1 MAEDV
6 IGSACGAAP
15 HALVCGLH
23 LSNFRSRVMLRN
35 LAVAALFASL
45 CASTGWAQ
53 SPSAPPTAT
62 PPATAKPV
70 AKKAAP
76 KVKQPAANKPQVVDV
91 GPCKLGVISV
101 IGERYSVQKFGLTI
115 FENEEAEVPIDW
127 GLDDLVFARVKAATG
142 GDPGVRRIAYPKG
155 AFEPFYHPKSRFI
168 PDPDERLPAIVRG
181 ITPNV
186 SCDRYLVATTY
197 KGELPGSRMMLNGI
211 GTFNQGL
218 GNLIRHSH
226 LFANI
231 SINLIDG
238 RSYEEI
244 KRPFVNFGANF
255 AASMRLTED
264 PLNKLDN
271 DQFPNPPATASSSA
285 ILRER
290 TRALITDRLDRGLPG
305 YLKQD

>member
-1 MAEDV
+1 M
-6 IGSACGAAP
+6 
-15 HALVCGLH
+15 
-23 LSNFRSRVMLRN
+23 FRF
-35 LAVAALFASL
+35 AASL
-45 CASTGWAQ
+45 LALLSLTASASAQ
-53 SPSAPPTAT
+53 T
-62 PPATAKPV
+62 PPANSASPAPAKPA

-76 KVKQPAANKPQVVDV
+76 KTKPVAKQPVAVES

-115 FENEEAEVPIDW
+115 FENEETEVPIDW

-142 GDPGVRRIAYPKG
+142 GDPGVRRIAFHKG
-155 AFEPFYHPKSRFI
+155 AFDPFYNPKSRFI
-168 PDPDERLPAIVRG
+168 PDPNERLPAIVRG

>member
-1 MAEDV
+1 M
-6 IGSACGAAP
+6 
-15 HALVCGLH
+15 
-23 LSNFRSRVMLRN
+23 FRS
-35 LAVAALFASL
+35 AASL
-45 CASTGWAQ
+45 LVLLSLLASASAQ
-53 SPSAPPTAT
+53 T
-62 PPATAKPV
+62 PPATSASPASARPA

-76 KVKQPAANKPQVVDV
+76 KAKPLAKQPVAVES

-115 FENEEAEVPIDW
+115 FENEETEVPIDW
-127 GLDDLVFARVKAATG
+127 GLDDLVVARVKAATG
-142 GDPGVRRIAYPKG
+142 GDPGVRRIAFPKG
-155 AFEPFYHPKSRFI
+155 AFEPFYNPKSRFI
-168 PDPDERLPAIVRG
+168 PDPNERLPAIVRG

-285 ILRER
+285 ILREK

>member
-1 MAEDV
+1 MAK
-6 IGSACGAAP
+6 
-15 HALVCGLH
+15 
-23 LSNFRSRVMLRN
+23 
-35 LAVAALFASL
+35 
-45 CASTGWAQ
+45 Q
-53 SPSAPPTAT
+53 
-62 PPATAKPV
+62 PV
-70 AKKAAP
+70 A
-76 KVKQPAANKPQVVDV
+76 VES

-115 FENEEAEVPIDW
+115 FENEETEVPIDW

-142 GDPGVRRIAYPKG
+142 GDPGVRRIAFPKG
-155 AFEPFYHPKSRFI
+155 AFEPFYNPKSRFI
-168 PDPDERLPAIVRG
+168 PDPNERLPAIVRG

-271 DQFPNPPATASSSA
+271 DQFPNPPATASSST
-285 ILRER
+285 ILREK

>member
-1 MAEDV
+1 MAK
-6 IGSACGAAP
+6 
-15 HALVCGLH
+15 
-23 LSNFRSRVMLRN
+23 
-35 LAVAALFASL
+35 
-45 CASTGWAQ
+45 Q
-53 SPSAPPTAT
+53 
-62 PPATAKPV
+62 PV
-70 AKKAAP
+70 A
-76 KVKQPAANKPQVVDV
+76 VES

-115 FENEEAEVPIDW
+115 FENEEAEIPIDW

-168 PDPDERLPAIVRG
+168 PDPNERLPAIVRG

-285 ILRER
+285 ILREK

>member
-1 MAEDV
+1 
-6 IGSACGAAP
+6 
-15 HALVCGLH
+15 
-23 LSNFRSRVMLRN
+23 MLRTF
-35 LAVAALFASL
+35 AVAAIFVSS
-45 CASTGWAQ
+45 CATTGWSQ
-53 SPSAPPTAT
+53 SASAPPTAAT
-62 PPATAKPV
+62 PAPTKPAG
-70 AKKAAP
+70 KKAGP
-76 KVKQPAANKPQVVDV
+76 KAKQPAANKPQAVEI

-115 FENEEAEVPIDW
+115 FENEETEVAIDW

-142 GDPGVRRIAYPKG
+142 NDPGVRRISYPKG
-155 AFEPFYHPKSRFI
+155 AFEPFYNPKSRFI
-168 PDPDERLPAIVRG
+168 PDPSERLPAIVRG
-181 ITPNV
+181 ITPNA

-197 KGELPGSRMMLNGI
+197 KGELPGSRLMLNGI

-238 RSYEEI
+238 RSYEQI
-244 KRPFVNFGANF
+244 NRPFVNFGVNL

-264 PLNKLDN
+264 PLTKLDN
-271 DQFPNPPATASSSA
+271 DHFPNPPATASSSA
-285 ILRER
+285 VLRER
-290 TRALITDRLDRGLPG
+290 TRALVTDRLDRGLPG

>member
-1 MAEDV
+1 MFRF
-6 IGSACGAAP
+6 AASV
-15 HALVCGLH
+15 LVL
-23 LSNFRSRVMLRN
+23 LSF
-35 LAVAALFASL
+35 LA
-45 CASTGWAQ
+45 
-53 SPSAPPTAT
+53 
-62 PPATAKPV
+62 PATAQTPSATTASPAAAAPAKPA

-76 KVKQPAANKPQVVDV
+76 KAKPVAKQPVAIES
-91 GPCKLGVISV
+91 GPCRLGVISV

-115 FENEEAEVPIDW
+115 FENEETEVSIDW

-155 AFEPFYHPKSRFI
+155 TFEPFYNPKSRFI
-168 PDPDERLPAIVRG
+168 PDPNERLPAIVRG
-181 ITPNV
+181 ITPNG

-197 KGELPGSRMMLNGI
+197 KGELPGTRLMLNGI

-244 KRPFVNFGANF
+244 KRPFVNFSANF

-264 PLNKLDN
+264 PLTKLDN
-271 DQFPNPPATASSSA
+271 SLFPDPPAAASA
-285 ILRER
+285 NAALRER
-290 TRALITDRLDRGLPG
+290 TRTLVADRLDRGLPG
-305 YLKQD
+305 YLKED

>member
-1 MAEDV
+1 M
-6 IGSACGAAP
+6 
-15 HALVCGLH
+15 
-23 LSNFRSRVMLRN
+23 FRS
-35 LAVAALFASL
+35 AASL
-45 CASTGWAQ
+45 LVLLSLLASASAQ
-53 SPSAPPTAT
+53 T
-62 PPATAKPV
+62 PPATSASPAPARPA

-76 KVKQPAANKPQVVDV
+76 KAKPMAKQPVAVES

-115 FENEEAEVPIDW
+115 FENEETEVPIDW

-142 GDPGVRRIAYPKG
+142 GDPGVRRIAFPKG
-155 AFEPFYHPKSRFI
+155 AFEPFYNPKSRFI
-168 PDPDERLPAIVRG
+168 PDPNERLPAIVRG

-226 LFANI
+226 LFANV

-285 ILRER
+285 ILREK

>member
-1 MAEDV
+1 MAK
-6 IGSACGAAP
+6 
-15 HALVCGLH
+15 
-23 LSNFRSRVMLRN
+23 
-35 LAVAALFASL
+35 
-45 CASTGWAQ
+45 Q
-53 SPSAPPTAT
+53 
-62 PPATAKPV
+62 PV
-70 AKKAAP
+70 A
-76 KVKQPAANKPQVVDV
+76 VES
-91 GPCKLGVISV
+91 GPCRLGVISV

-115 FENEEAEVPIDW
+115 FENEETEIPIDW

-155 AFEPFYHPKSRFI
+155 AFEPFYNPKSRFI
-168 PDPDERLPAIVRG
+168 PDPNERLPAIVRG

-238 RSYEEI
+238 RNYEEI

-271 DQFPNPPATASSSA
+271 DQFPNPPAAASSSA
-285 ILRER
+285 ILREK

>member
-1 MAEDV
+1 MFRF
-6 IGSACGAAP
+6 AASV
-15 HALVCGLH
+15 LVL
-23 LSNFRSRVMLRN
+23 LSF
-35 LAVAALFASL
+35 LA
-45 CASTGWAQ
+45 
-53 SPSAPPTAT
+53 
-62 PPATAKPV
+62 PATAQTPSATTASPAAAAPAKPA

-76 KVKQPAANKPQVVDV
+76 KAKPVAKQPVAIES
-91 GPCKLGVISV
+91 GPCRLGVISV

-115 FENEEAEVPIDW
+115 FENEETEVSIDW

-155 AFEPFYHPKSRFI
+155 TFEPFYNPKSRFI
-168 PDPDERLPAIVRG
+168 PDPNERLPAIVRG
-181 ITPNV
+181 ITPNG
-186 SCDRYLVATTY
+186 SSDRYLVATTY
-197 KGELPGSRMMLNGI
+197 KGELPGTRLMLNGI

-264 PLNKLDN
+264 PLTKLDN
-271 DQFPNPPATASSSA
+271 SLFPNPPAAASA
-285 ILRER
+285 NAALRER
-290 TRALITDRLDRGLPG
+290 TRTLVADRLDRGLPG
-305 YLKQD
+305 YLKED

>member
-1 MAEDV
+1 M
-6 IGSACGAAP
+6 
-15 HALVCGLH
+15 
-23 LSNFRSRVMLRN
+23 FRF
-35 LAVAALFASL
+35 AASL
-45 CASTGWAQ
+45 LVPLSLLASASAQ
-53 SPSAPPTAT
+53 T
-62 PPATAKPV
+62 PPATSASPAAAAPAKPAAKKATPKAKPV
-70 AKKAAP
+70 AK
-76 KVKQPAANKPQVVDV
+76 QPVAVES

-115 FENEEAEVPIDW
+115 FENEEAEIPIDW

-168 PDPDERLPAIVRG
+168 PDPNERLPAIVRG

-285 ILRER
+285 ILREK

>member
-1 MAEDV
+1 M
-6 IGSACGAAP
+6 
-15 HALVCGLH
+15 
-23 LSNFRSRVMLRN
+23 FRSAVSL
-35 LAVAALFASL
+35 LVVLPLVASASAQTPPTTSLSPAVAA
-45 CASTGWAQ
+45 
-53 SPSAPPTAT
+53 P
-62 PPATAKPV
+62 AKPA

-76 KVKQPAANKPQVVDV
+76 KAKPKTNQSVAVES

-115 FENEEAEVPIDW
+115 FENEETEVPIDW

-142 GDPGVRRIAYPKG
+142 GDPGVRRIVYPKG

-168 PDPDERLPAIVRG
+168 PDPSERLPAIVRG
-181 ITPNV
+181 ITPHVN
-186 SCDRYLVATTY
+186 CDRYLVATTY
-197 KGELPGSRMMLNGI
+197 KGELPGSRLMLNGI

-231 SINLIDG
+231 SINVIDG

-264 PLNKLDN
+264 PLTKLDN
-271 DQFPNPPATASSSA
+271 DQFPNPPATAPNSA

-290 TRALITDRLDRGLPG
+290 TRALVTDRLDRGLPG
-305 YLKQD
+305 YLKAD